1 MKLINVTG
9 RNLDIYDK
17 DGKEIVTTILSEG
30 AATVQVSRTECGK
43 VGDFALHRT
52 EYGEIEGLPEPE
64 DGIVYIVNFFVLN
77 ALRYHGIQRNDCV
90 SPDTAFQSAV
100 RDEQGH
106 VIGIRG
112 FQMI

>member
-1 MKLINVTG
+1 MRLINVTG

-17 DGKEIVTTILSEG
+17 DGKEIVTTIPTEG
-30 AATVQVSRTECGK
+30 VATVQVLRTECGEI
-43 VGDFALHRT
+43 GDFALHRT
-52 EYGEIEGLPEPE
+52 EYGEIEGLPEPS
-64 DGIVYIVNFFVLN
+64 DGITYIVNFFVLN
-77 ALRYHGIQRNDCV
+77 ALKYHNIKRNDCV

-112 FQMI
+112 FQII

>member
-1 MKLINVTG
+1 MKLINLTG
-9 RNLDIYDK
+9 RKLDIYNEE
-17 DGKEIVTTILSEG
+17 GKEIIVSIPPDGT
-30 AATVQVSRTECGK
+30 ATVQVSRTECGK

-52 EYGEIEGLPEPE
+52 EYGEIEGLPESE

-112 FQMI
+112 FQVI

>member
-1 MKLINVTG
+1 MRLINVTG
-9 RNLDIYDK
+9 RDLNIYDK
-17 DGKEIVTTILSEG
+17 GGKEIVTIIPAEG
-30 AATVQVSRTECGK
+30 AATVQVSRTECGEI
-43 VGDFALHRT
+43 GDFPLHRT
-52 EYGEIEGLPEPE
+52 EYGEIEGLPESE

-100 RDEQGH
+100 RDEAGH

>member
-1 MKLINVTG
+1 MKLINLTG
-9 RNLDIYDK
+9 RKLDIYNEE
-17 DGKEIVTTILSEG
+17 GKEIIVSIPSDGT
-30 AATVQVSRTECGK
+30 ATVQVSRTECGK

-52 EYGEIEGLPEPE
+52 EYGEIEGLPDPS
-64 DGIVYIVNFFVLN
+64 DGITYIVNFFVLN
-77 ALRYHGIQRNDCV
+77 ALKYHNIKRDDCV

-112 FQMI
+112 FQAI